1 MARQPRDGT
10 NAAVILM
17 GMMLGSVLFGPMLV
31 IGTGLSVGL
40 ALVLGSAIPAAIGAA
55 FYLRAMRKGN
65 HGLSARLATEVEFQR
80 ALNGHAAASARPT
93 RRRRLTSRM
102 ATLIA
107 LAALTVVIQG
117 AVGGPLSAVL
127 LGVLWVCMI
136 WPAIRSRLLGIM
148 PHGDTQIA
156 LVQARSET
164 VLGTRVSAQSAG
176 RSSSG
181 SDKQSRHDQ
190 RQVGSSTTRA

>member
-1 MARQPRDGT
+1 MTRKPRDGT

-17 GMMLGSVLFGPMLV
+17 GMMLGAVLFGPMLV
-31 IGTGLSVGL
+31 ISTGLSVGL
-40 ALVLGSAIPAAIGAA
+40 ALVLGSAIPAAIGVA
-55 FYLRAMRKGN
+55 FHLRAMRRGN

-93 RRRRLTSRM
+93 RRRWPTVRTM
-102 ATLIA
+102 TLIA
-107 LAALTVVIQG
+107 LAALTVVIQS

-127 LGVLWVCMI
+127 LGVLWVCMF
-136 WPAIRSRLLGIM
+136 WPALRARLLGIM
-148 PHGDTQIA
+148 PQGDTQIA

-164 VLGTRVSAQSAG
+164 VLGIRGSAQSAG

-181 SDKQSRHDQ
+181 SDKQSRQDQ